1 MELSEMQQTLL
12 AGLELLQLE
21 KDNIKMVM
29 LMLQFPK
36 QQLEMLLWMA
46 ENIESGITQEEIM
59 DKAQEIMQKKI

>member
-29 LMLQFPK
+29 LMLQLPK